1 MEEKRIRSLKDLEVY
16 RLSYSLSIEI
26 HYLTLTF
33 PKEEMYSLTDQIR
46 RSSRSVAANISEGF
60 AKRYHINLFRN
71 HLVIALGS
79 LAETK
84 TWLEFARDFSYI
96 SDEKFH
102 EFFEKYDLVS
112 AKLFRLLQ
120 NWHTIQSHK

>member
-1 MEEKRIRSLKDLEVY
+1 MPEKGIRCIRDLEVY
-16 RLSYSLSIEI
+16 RLSYALSLEI
-26 HYLTLTF
+26 HNLTITF

-46 RSSRSVAANISEGF
+46 RSSHSVAANISEGF
-60 AKRYHINLFRN
+60 AKRYYENLFRH

-96 SDEKFH
+96 QDEKFN
-102 EFFEKYDLVS
+102 EVFKKADLVGS
-112 AKLFRLLQ
+112 KLYRLFQ
-120 NWHTIQSHK
+120 NWHSIQSPK

>member
-1 MEEKRIRSLKDLEVY
+1 MAEKGIKSLNDLEVY
-16 RLSYSLSIEI
+16 RLSYSLSVEI
-26 HYLTLTF
+26 QYLTLTF
-33 PKEEMYSLTDQIR
+33 PKEEMYSLTSQIR

-60 AKRYHINLFRN
+60 AKRYHENLFRQ

-96 SDEKFH
+96 SEEKFD
-102 EFFEKYDLVS
+102 EFFEKYDLVG
-112 AKLFRLLQ
+112 AKLFRLFSTW
-120 NWHTIQSHK
+120 NSI

>member
-1 MEEKRIRSLKDLEVY
+1 MVEKGIRSLKDLEVY
-16 RLSYSLSIEI
+16 RLSYSLSVEI
-26 HYLTLTF
+26 QYLSLTF
-33 PKEEMYSLTDQIR
+33 PKEEMYSLTNQIR

-60 AKRYHINLFRN
+60 AKRYHENLFRQ

-102 EFFEKYDLVS
+102 EFFEKYDLVG
-112 AKLFRLLQ
+112 AKLYRLLH
-120 NWHTIQSHK
+120 NWHSIRSPK